1 MWSVG
6 KLQEI
11 KTQKLQWHKE
21 KLMRNEQFVAVK
33 NRDLSKSK
41 KKWII
46 SSVRLKTPLS
56 NIPVLRDVLF

>member
-11 KTQKLQWHKE
+11 KTQKLQWHEE

-33 NRDLSKSK
+33 NRDLSKGK
-41 KKWII
+41 K
-46 SSVRLKTPLS
+46 LF
-56 NIPVLRDVLF
+56 LRYSP